1 MRPQAVG
8 EIEPMTPVSTRREQ
22 IRRPALRAVATIVLA
37 TQLCG
42 LATQAHARGKPG
54 GGGDAGVNLENYTF
68 AFEDAKSGDIYVTTI
83 DDGDRVKVASSKGGE
98 LGGAAWSPDLSADSG
113 YQGVI
118 AYLDFQSDRR
128 DLYVT
133 DGNQSQLVRSFS
145 AADSYPGELDSDV
158 TLSWTPNGREIVFA
172 SKSTLIGAVELAT
185 GNLRILLDFT
195 GDLGPDTQD
204 VTVSPFMIGYIRG
217 ADVWIADYDF
227 DAAGLIEVDLESIT
241 NVTNTP
247 DVAERACSFSRDG
260 TYISCSRLAVR
271 WEIVVFDL
279 LTMQE
284 TVVLD
289 DLGGPREAAWSPDGS
304 QLGIHDVGASSTSG
318 QRVIDLFRITDWDD
332 PLTRTVI
339 RVTTTDKSADERYPD
354 WNPGPLQN

>member
-1 MRPQAVG
+1 MRCPSTLPFATIALTVLFCSLAPQAY
-8 EIEPMTPVSTRREQ
+8 
-22 IRRPALRAVATIVLA
+22 
-37 TQLCG
+37 
-42 LATQAHARGKPG
+42 ARGKPG
-54 GGGDAGVNLENYTF
+54 DGGVDLDNYTF
-68 AFEDAKSGDIYVTTI
+68 AFEDRKSGDIYVTTI
-83 DDGDRVKVASSKGGE
+83 DDGDRVKVAGSKGGG
-98 LGGAAWSPDLSADSG
+98 LGGAAWSPDLSPDEG

-133 DGNQSQLVRSFS
+133 DGNQSQLVRSFAS
-145 AADSYPGELDSDV
+145 ADPYPGELDSDV

-172 SKSTLIGAVELAT
+172 SKSTLIVAIELAT
-185 GNLRILLDFT
+185 GNLRILLDFM

-204 VTVSPFMIGYIRG
+204 VTVSPFMIGYNRG
-217 ADVWIADYDF
+217 ADVWIAEYDF
-227 DAAGLIEVDLESIT
+227 NAAGLIEVDPASIT

-247 DVAERACSFSRDG
+247 DTVERSCSFSRDG
-260 TYISCSRLAVR
+260 TYISYSRLLDR
-271 WEIVVFDL
+271 WEIVVLDL

-289 DLGGPREAAWSPDGS
+289 DFGGPREVAWSPDGS

-332 PLTRTVI
+332 PLKRTVI
-339 RVTTTDKSADERYPD
+339 RVTSTDKSADERYPD
-354 WNPGPLQN
+354 WNPGPLEY